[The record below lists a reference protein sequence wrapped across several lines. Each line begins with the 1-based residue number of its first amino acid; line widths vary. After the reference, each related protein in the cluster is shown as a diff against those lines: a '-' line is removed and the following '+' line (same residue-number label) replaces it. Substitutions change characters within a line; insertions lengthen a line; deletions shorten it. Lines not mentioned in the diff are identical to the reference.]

1 MRRVA
6 WGMRRVIVE
15 SPFRTTDIE
24 VAGHSITIE
33 ETDNVAYAR
42 ACMRDCLRRG
52 ESPYASHLLYTQPG
66 VLDDSVP
73 EERAQ
78 GIEAGLVW
86 KQSADASIVY
96 YDRGITKG
104 MILGIQ
110 LSAKIGQPVEYRQL
124 GGEWAVM
131 EIAAMSLDELLD
143 ELRTLAHDAHGSE
156 SA

>member
-1 MRRVA
+1 
-6 WGMRRVIVE
+6 
-15 SPFRTTDIE
+15 
-24 VAGHSITIE
+24 
-33 ETDNVAYAR
+33 
-42 ACMRDCLRRG
+42 
-52 ESPYASHLLYTQPG
+52 LYTQPG

>member
-1 MRRVA
+1 
-6 WGMRRVIVE
+6 MRRVIVE